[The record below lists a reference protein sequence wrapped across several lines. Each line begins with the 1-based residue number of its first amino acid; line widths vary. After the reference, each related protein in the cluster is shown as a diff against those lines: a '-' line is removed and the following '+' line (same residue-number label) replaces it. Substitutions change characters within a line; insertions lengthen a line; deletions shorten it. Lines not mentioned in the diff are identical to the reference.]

1 MRLQNTSA
9 RSGALLGF
17 AVDDVPTQGWIVAAQ
32 FEPVGI
38 VLAVLCCCVRMCAF
52 GAAQFDDD
60 PIPFFACHGLSLPQ
74 MSSAIV

>member
-1 MRLQNTSA
+1 MRLRNTSTC
-9 RSGALLGF
+9 SGALLGF
-17 AVDDVPTQGWIVAAQ
+17 AVDDVPPQGWIVAAQ

-52 GAAQFDDD
+52 SAAQLDDN
-60 PIPFFACHGLSLPQ
+60 PIPLFTCHNLSLPR